1 MSNSEVSPAPVAVV
15 TGANSG
21 IGRATALHLSSIG
34 HRVVGTVRSAA
45 RAEKL
50 LTKADEAG
58 VTIELVELDIADDE
72 SVRAGVEQIFSITG
86 RVDTLVNNAGVGGNA
101 VVEEATPAH
110 LAEVFNVDAIGAI
123 RCTQAVLPHMRER
136 GSGNIVNVT
145 SVAGRLAALAQ
156 APYVAAKW
164 ALEGLSEELA
174 QEVAPFGVRVVIVE
188 PGVTQSSIFGKNTDM
203 PNETGAYDT
212 HYRRMFNFYAAGM
225 AGATPASE
233 VGRVIEEAI
242 TTDQPKL
249 RWPVSWGGPEL
260 SAMHD
265 RVDDQDWIALGA
277 IEDDAEYVERFGQ
290 LFGVDISS

>member
-1 MSNSEVSPAPVAVV
+1 MSDQHVSVV

-242 TTDQPKL
+242 TTDHPKL

>member
-1 MSNSEVSPAPVAVV
+1 MSEQHVSVV

-21 IGRATALHLSSIG
+21 IGRATALHLASIG
-34 HRVVGTVRSAA
+34 HRVVGTVRSTAKA
-45 RAEKL
+45 DKL
-50 LTKADEAG
+50 VAKADEAG

-72 SVRAGVEQIFSITG
+72 SVRAGFEQIFALTG
-86 RVDTLVNNAGVGGNA
+86 RIDTLVNNAGVGGNA
-101 VVEEATPAH
+101 VVEEATPNQ

-136 GSGNIVNVT
+136 GSGNIVNIT

-188 PGVTQSSIFGKNTDM
+188 PGVTQSSIFGKNIDM
-203 PNETGAYDT
+203 PNETGAYDA

-233 VGRVIEEAI
+233 VGKVIEEAI

-277 IEDDAEYVERFGQ
+277 IEDDAEYVARFNEI
-290 LFGVDISS
+290 FGVDIST

>member
-1 MSNSEVSPAPVAVV
+1 MSDQHVSVV

>member
-1 MSNSEVSPAPVAVV
+1 MSEQHVSVV

-21 IGRATALHLSSIG
+21 IGRATALHLASIG
-34 HRVVGTVRSAA
+34 HRVVGTVRSTAKA
-45 RAEKL
+45 DKL
-50 LTKADEAG
+50 LAKADEAG

-72 SVRAGVEQIFSITG
+72 SVRSGFELIFALTG

-101 VVEEATPAH
+101 VVEEATPAQ

-136 GSGNIVNVT
+136 GSGNIVNIT

-188 PGVTQSSIFGKNTDM
+188 PGVTQSSIFGKNIDM

-233 VGRVIEEAI
+233 VGKVIEEAI

-260 SAMHD
+260 AAMHD
-265 RVDDQDWIALGA
+265 RVDDQDWVALGA
-277 IEDDAEYVERFGQ
+277 IDDDAEYATRFREI
-290 LFGVDISS
+290 FGVDIST

>member
-1 MSNSEVSPAPVAVV
+1 MSEQHVSVV

-21 IGRATALHLSSIG
+21 IGRATALHLASIG
-34 HRVVGTVRSAA
+34 HRVIGTVRSTAK
-45 RAEKL
+45 AEKL
-50 LTKADEAG
+50 LAKAEEAG

-72 SVRAGVEQIFSITG
+72 SVRAGFEEIFALTG

-101 VVEEATPAH
+101 VVEEATPTQ

-123 RCTQAVLPHMRER
+123 RCAQAVLPHMRER
-136 GSGNIVNVT
+136 GSGNIVNIT

-174 QEVAPFGVRVVIVE
+174 QEVAPFGVRVVIIE
-188 PGVTQSSIFGKNTDM
+188 PGVTQSSIFGKNVDM

-233 VGRVIEEAI
+233 VGKVIEEAI

-290 LFGVDISS
+290 LFGVDIST

>member
-1 MSNSEVSPAPVAVV
+1 MSDQHVSVV

-212 HYRRMFNFYAAGM
+212 HYRRMFNFYAAGIV
-225 AGATPASE
+225 AATPASE

-242 TTDQPKL
+242 TTDHPKL